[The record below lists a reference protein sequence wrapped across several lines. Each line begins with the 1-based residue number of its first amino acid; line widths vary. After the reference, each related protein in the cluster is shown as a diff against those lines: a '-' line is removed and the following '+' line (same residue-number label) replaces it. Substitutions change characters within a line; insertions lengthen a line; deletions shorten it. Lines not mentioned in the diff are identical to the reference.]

1 MKTRLTFLGTG
12 TSQGVPIIGCTC
24 AVCRSKDPR
33 DNRLRSAVLVEFA
46 GRTILVDA
54 GPDFR
59 QQMLREG
66 VRHLDA
72 ILLTHNHRD
81 HTGGLD
87 DVRSL
92 NYIDRH
98 AAEIYCEENVLED
111 LKGEYPYAF
120 QYPKYPG
127 APEWRIHLIEN
138 KPFAIPP
145 TDPDRELQWVHD
157 KGYCYRNADGTT
169 EPVSPDII
177 DRAVAPG
184 EGEPAI
190 LPIRGIHGQLPVL
203 GFRFGDMAY
212 ITDMNVLPDAEKSKL
227 QGLEHV
233 TLNTVGYHRHHSHFS
248 LDEALV
254 LAGEIGARHTWL
266 THLSHAFPCYDAF
279 CEEIDRRCAELGVR
293 TVVRPA
299 WDGLVIAGKEE
310 PLPRR

>member
-72 ILLTHNHRD
+72 ILHTHNHRD

-87 DVRSL
+87 DFRSL

-138 KPFAIPP
+138 KPFTIPP
-145 TDPDRELQWVHD
+145 ADRDRELQWVHD

-293 TVVRPA
+293 TAVRPA

>member
-98 AAEIYCEENVLED
+98 AAEIYCEQNVLED

-138 KPFAIPP
+138 KPFTIPP
-145 TDPDRELQWVHD
+145 ADRDRELQWVHD

-190 LPIRGIHGQLPVL
+190 LTIRGIHGQLPVL
-203 GFRFGDMAY
+203 GFRFGDIAY

-279 CEEIDRRCAELGVR
+279 CKEIDRRCAELGVR

>member
-138 KPFAIPP
+138 KPFTIPP
-145 TDPDRELQWVHD
+145 ADRDRELQWVHD

-203 GFRFGDMAY
+203 GFRFGDVAY
-212 ITDMNVLPDAEKSKL
+212 ITDMNVLPDAERNKL
-227 QGLEHV
+227 QGLVQPGRGPGPGRGNRCPAHLADASEP
-233 TLNTVGYHRHHSHFS
+233 RFP
-248 LDEALV
+248 V
-254 LAGEIGARHTWL
+254 L
-266 THLSHAFPCYDAF
+266 
-279 CEEIDRRCAELGVR
+279 
-293 TVVRPA
+293 
-299 WDGLVIAGKEE
+299 
-310 PLPRR
+310 

>member
-138 KPFAIPP
+138 KPFTIPP
-145 TDPDRELQWVHD
+145 ADRDRELQWVHD

-190 LPIRGIHGQLPVL
+190 LTIRGIHGQLPVL

-279 CEEIDRRCAELGVR
+279 CKEIDRRCAELGVR

>member
-98 AAEIYCEENVLED
+98 AAEIYCEQNVLED

-138 KPFAIPP
+138 KPFTIPP
-145 TDPDRELQWVHD
+145 ADRDRELQWVHD

-203 GFRFGDMAY
+203 GFRFGDIAY

-279 CEEIDRRCAELGVR
+279 CEEIDRRRAELGVR
-293 TVVRPA
+293 TAVRPA

>member
-138 KPFAIPP
+138 KPFTIPP
-145 TDPDRELQWVHD
+145 ADRDRELQWVHD

-203 GFRFGDMAY
+203 GFRFGDIAY

-310 PLPRR
+310 PLPHR

>member
-138 KPFAIPP
+138 KPFTIPP
-145 TDPDRELQWVHD
+145 ADRDRELQWVHD

-203 GFRFGDMAY
+203 GFRFGDIAY

-299 WDGLVIAGKEE
+299 RDGLVIAGKEE